1 MTTAAPET
9 STGREDRRR
18 ASTRADASTAA
29 GAPVKT
35 RWNRR
40 LLLVGTLIA
49 LLCGVLAYWAIGQAS
64 TPRSV
69 VVVAKDIAAGDV
81 IEQGDLGTTTVS
93 GGSDLTTLSAE
104 QLPSLVGERAA
115 VSMPAGTLA
124 NRELTMS
131 RVVPREGQVIVGV
144 ALAPGQYPASGL
156 KRGDEVRLVVTG
168 GGQSIKTLPA
178 GKAFSGTVLAVGDVA
193 ENGKVTVDLS
203 IGAGEGDLAAAA
215 AGTERIAVVNVA
227 PVGAGPARSGE

>member
-1 MTTAAPET
+1 MATDEPET
-9 STGREDRRR
+9 STGRDKRGR
-18 ASTRADASTAA
+18 AAARADTATA
-29 GAPVKT
+29 GGAPVKR
-35 RWNRR
+35 RWDRR
-40 LLLVGTLIA
+40 RVLIGTLMSIVFGLTA
-49 LLCGVLAYWAIGQAS
+49 WWQIGRAS
-64 TPRSV
+64 DPRSV
-69 VVVAKDIAAGDV
+69 VVVTDDIAAGDV
-81 IEQGDLGTTTVS
+81 IEQGDLGTTSVS
-93 GGSDLTTLSAE
+93 GGPDIATVSAD
-104 QLPSLVGERAA
+104 QLPGLVGERAA

-168 GGQSIKTLPA
+168 GGQSVKALPA
-178 GKAFSGTVLAVGDVA
+178 GKAFSATVLAVGDVA

-203 IGAGEGDLAAAA
+203 ISAGEGDLAAAA

-227 PVGAGPARSGE
+227 PVGAGPARAGK